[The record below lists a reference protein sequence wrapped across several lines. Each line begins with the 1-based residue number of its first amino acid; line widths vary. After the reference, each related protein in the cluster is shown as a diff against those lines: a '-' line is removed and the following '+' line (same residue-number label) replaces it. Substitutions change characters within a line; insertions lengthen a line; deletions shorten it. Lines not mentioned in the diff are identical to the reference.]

1 MRYLLR
7 PALFSAFAM
16 LIAPALHAQI
26 ANFTC
31 QASNGQT
38 LSGPAFYFLTETSVA
53 DGIPILFADVY
64 TDYTLLP
71 QLLAAEKAGT
81 SYNCTLG
88 NGSAQLSIG
97 GAVVNGVDASAVG
110 AGITS
115 TNAQVYASATFAF
128 TSITSG
134 SVTFS
139 PAASPLPADQKAKAL
154 AALHAKAL
162 ANFTGRPV
170 GPQ

>member
-1 MRYLLR
+1 MKSIFR
-7 PALFSAFAM
+7 PALLSALAT
-16 LIAPALHAQI
+16 LLAPTLHAQI

-31 QASNGQT
+31 QASNGAT
-38 LSGPAFYFLTETSVA
+38 LSGPAFYFLIETSVT

-71 QLLAAEKAGT
+71 QLLAAEKAST

-88 NGSAQLSIG
+88 NGSAQVSIG
-97 GAVVNGVDASAVG
+97 SAVVDGVDASAAG

-115 TNAQVYASATFAF
+115 TNAQVYASAIFAF

-139 PAASPLPADQKAKAL
+139 PTGATIPADQKAKVL
-154 AALHAKAL
+154 AALQARAQ
-162 ANFTGRPV
+162 ANFAGKPA

>member
-1 MRYLLR
+1 MLL
-7 PALFSAFAM
+7 
-16 LIAPALHAQI
+16 APALHAQI

-31 QASNGQT
+31 QGPNGAT
-38 LSGPAFYFLTETSVA
+38 LTGPAFYFFVDTSVTG
-53 DGIPILFADVY
+53 GIPIFLADVY

-81 SYNCTLG
+81 SYSCTLG
-88 NGSAQLSIG
+88 NGSAQVSIG
-97 GAVVNGVDASAVG
+97 GAVVDGVSASAAG

-134 SVTFS
+134 PVTFS
-139 PAASPLPADQKAKAL
+139 PTATSIPADQKAKAL
-154 AALHAKAL
+154 AALQAKAL
-162 ANFTGRPV
+162 ANFTGKPV